1 MAAGA
6 REMAPFFFELAAAW
20 PIGYRLEEKCGARC
34 GRNMWRPFRMTYAD
48 VSFLPKTLLGRFD
61 PALATFW

>member
-20 PIGYRLEEKCGARC
+20 PIGYRLEEKCGALWAYV
-34 GRNMWRPFRMTYAD
+34 G
-48 VSFLPKTLLGRFD
+48 G
-61 PALATFW
+61 ALQGMCAYHGCDR

>member
-34 GRNMWRPFRMTYAD
+34 GRNMC
-48 VSFLPKTLLGRFD
+48 G
-61 PALATFW
+61 ALSG